1 MTNTTIKQRITATLN
16 NLTTEELTLVEKILT
31 EITGYFQNN
40 QNANLI
46 PKNNQN
52 NDDPLAQLRNSD
64 FIGCI
69 EDDPDL
75 AEQSEAIAHQILSQ
89 KDAN

>member
-1 MTNTTIKQRITATLN
+1 MTNTTIKERITATLN
-16 NLTTEELTLVEKILT
+16 NLT
-31 EITGYFQNN
+31 
-40 QNANLI
+40 
-46 PKNNQN
+46 N
-52 NDDPLAQLRNSD
+52 NDDPLAKLRNSD

-69 EDDPDL
+69 EYHPDL